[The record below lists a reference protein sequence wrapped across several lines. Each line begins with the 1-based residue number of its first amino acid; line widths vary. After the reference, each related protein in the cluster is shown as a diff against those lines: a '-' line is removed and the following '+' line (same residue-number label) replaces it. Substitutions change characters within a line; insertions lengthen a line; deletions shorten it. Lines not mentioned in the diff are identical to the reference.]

1 VSLADSQVRVLA
13 QQAAAL
19 RHRDTRAVARLNA
32 QLVSVGRRE
41 QRLARTYGFRV
52 CGG

>member
-1 VSLADSQVRVLA
+1 VSLAGSQVRVLA

-19 RHRDTRAVARLNA
+19 RHRDTRAVARLNG

-41 QRLARTYGFRV
+41 RKLARAYGFRA